1 MIRRSATVV
10 LAVAI
15 FTVAFPSRAE
25 AHLVTTGLGPVF
37 DGVGHLFLTLEDL
50 LPVVALALFAGLR
63 GAPSSRTVLFLLPT
77 AWIVGGVAGLATGI
91 QLPQMAAVGSL
102 VVVGGLLAADRALP
116 RPWVS
121 GLAVLLGLLHG
132 SMNGVAMR
140 QASLGLLGLVGVS
153 VSIFVLAALGSALVL
168 TRRAPWTRVAV
179 RVVGSWVVATGLLLL
194 GWWVRAGA

>member
-1 MIRRSATVV
+1 MIRRLATVV
-10 LAVAI
+10 LAVAVC
-15 FTVAFPSRAE
+15 TLAFPSRAE

-63 GAPSSRTVLFLLPT
+63 GAPSSRAVLFVLPA
-77 AWIVGGVAGLATGI
+77 AWLAGGVAGLGGGV
-91 QLPQMAAVGSL
+91 QLPQLAAAGSL
-102 VVVGGLLAADRALP
+102 IIFGGLLAADRALP

-121 GLAVLLGLLHG
+121 GLAILLGLLHG
-132 SMNGVAMR
+132 SMNGAAMR
-140 QASLGLLGLVGVS
+140 QASLGLLGLVGVG
-153 VSIFVLAALGSALVL
+153 VSIFVVVALASALVL
-168 TRRAPWTRVAV
+168 TLRASWTRVAV